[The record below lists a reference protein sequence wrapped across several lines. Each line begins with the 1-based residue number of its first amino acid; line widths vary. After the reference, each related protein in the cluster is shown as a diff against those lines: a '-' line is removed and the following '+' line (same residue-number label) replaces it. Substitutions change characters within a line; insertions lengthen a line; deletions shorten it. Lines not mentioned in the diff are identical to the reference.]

1 MQINSNIFLIT
12 KIKKKDLKSIFPIR
26 NQSKIRKSM
35 INRKTINFKDHLW
48 WYENKIKKKE
58 LFYCFNFNKKIIGA
72 AYTVNYNPKK
82 KFCSWGIYISQEIN
96 SQFKLGSILKYLFYK
111 KIFSL
116 KNIKYLETQVVKGN
130 EQVKAWYERWGA
142 KYISYDKKNN
152 CYNLILTKNKWED
165 NLLLIKKR
173 IRSLKL

>member
-12 KIKKKDLKSIFPIR
+12 KIRKKDLKSILLIR
-26 NQSKIRKSM
+26 NQSKIRKFM
-35 INRKTINFKDHLW
+35 INKKRINFKDHLK

-58 LFYCFNFNKKIIGA
+58 FFYCFNFNKKIVGA
-72 AYTVNYNPKK
+72 VYTINYNPKK
-82 KFCSWGIYISQEIN
+82 KFCSWGIYISQKIN
-96 SQFKLGSILKYLFYK
+96 SQFKLGSILKYLFLQ

-130 EQVKAWYERWGA
+130 EQVKAWYESWGH
-142 KYISYDKKNN
+142 KYISYDKKNKF
-152 CYNLILTKNKWED
+152 YNLILTKNIYED